1 MIKLNQE
8 NLRSGIKV
16 LMPSSFEAT
25 LQVTPNN
32 VIVQYDENYSVSYSK
47 EQFNKLMSEGIT
59 LLETLRTEP
68 EEDLTDE
75 EYLDSAE
82 YLYSLLINGNLDLYK
97 EKLNKLTP
105 ADLDSY
111 KNWADSIGLSEEDLK
126 LAKYLNENMMD
137 VIEDTADL
145 LPTDVQDVDMPQA
158 IADSIPTTEDGE
170 VITLEKIWDVLN
182 KLVADVQALK
192 QLPTQPAEPEQPE
205 EPELPPVEE
214 VDDEEDEEEEVE
226 EKDEPEESDE
236 EEDSEDM
243 DEDLNK
249 TKRMIDRLT
258 QQNKEPREI
267 KNAITLMSDDE
278 NEEEQASEYAISK
291 MKESLL
297 NTRHTAKLRGLIVG

>member
-226 EKDEPEESDE
+226 EKDEPEESDK

>member
-25 LQVTPNN
+25 LQVTPSN

-47 EQFNKLMSEGIT
+47 EQFNTLMSEGIT
-59 LLETLRTEP
+59 LLETLRTES

-97 EKLNKLTP
+97 EKLNELTP

-158 IADSIPTTEDGE
+158 IANSIPTTEDGE

-236 EEDSEDM
+236 KEDSEDM

>member
-1 MIKLNQE
+1 
-8 NLRSGIKV
+8 
-16 LMPSSFEAT
+16 
-25 LQVTPNN
+25 
-32 VIVQYDENYSVSYSK
+32 
-47 EQFNKLMSEGIT
+47 
-59 LLETLRTEP
+59 
-68 EEDLTDE
+68 
-75 EYLDSAE
+75 
-82 YLYSLLINGNLDLYK
+82 
-97 EKLNKLTP
+97 
-105 ADLDSY
+105 
-111 KNWADSIGLSEEDLK
+111 
-126 LAKYLNENMMD
+126 MD

-226 EKDEPEESDE
+226 EKDKPEESDE

>member
-25 LQVTPNN
+25 LQVTPSD

-226 EKDEPEESDE
+226 EKDKPEESDE

>member
-25 LQVTPNN
+25 LQVTPSD

-226 EKDEPEESDE
+226 EKDEPEKSDE

>member
-236 EEDSEDM
+236 QEDSEDI

>member
-192 QLPTQPAEPEQPE
+192 QLSTQPAEPEQPE

-226 EKDEPEESDE
+226 EKDEPEESDK

>member
-25 LQVTPNN
+25 LQVTPSD

>member
-25 LQVTPNN
+25 LQVTPSD

-226 EKDEPEESDE
+226 EKDEPEESDK

>member
-226 EKDEPEESDE
+226 EKDEPEESDK

-278 NEEEQASEYAISK
+278 NEEEQASEDAITK